1 MIMDIQAVRLKQIQ
15 AQAAIQIMRAASVKT
30 ATTGRIRRDT
40 VSISKDGIFR
50 SVSITDKFATAYYG
64 TAQIS
69 GSNPGAKTKGC
80 KDTKFPPIDKEKL
93 STVCLP
99 DSYESLKDSESY
111 FYHGE
116 TISDY
121 DLVRLAVAEG
131 KMEVSEDKPPF
142 TAVREA
148 FHVMIEEEAAPKYGW
163 SSTKYSE
170 DGKYTFTKKEDGTY
184 KWHLVE
190 DEIMGASLDDIAGWI
205 ASGTPNRNIETRYLN
220 YLRRMDPELYDAA
233 QNIGKEVR
241 SYDLLTECYK
251 EGVIGSAQHDYD
263 LDFLALLFG
272 MVGSEEF
279 YAQLC
284 KAKATGDFTDLFAA
298 YQPEAAQAM
307 QEIRIEQL
315 SKTGGLF

>member
-69 GSNPGAKTKGC
+69 GSDPGAKTKGC
-80 KDTKFPPIDKEKL
+80 KDTKFPTIDKEKL
-93 STVCLP
+93 SSVCLP

-142 TAVREA
+142 IAVREA
-148 FHVMIEEEAAPKYGW
+148 FRVMIEEEAAPKYGW

-184 KWHLVE
+184 EWHLVE
-190 DEIMGASLDDIAGWI
+190 DGLMGASLDDIAGWI
-205 ASGTPNRNIETRYLN
+205 AGGTPNRNIETRYLN

-272 MVGSEEF
+272 MTGGEEF

-298 YQPEAAQAM
+298 YQPEAAQTM
-307 QEIRIEQL
+307 QEIRIEQI
-315 SKTGGLF
+315 SKTGGIF